1 MYFVSILTL
10 FIVTVDS
17 NNEIEQRAKL
27 VCNKPKNDGSII
39 GNENHPDVF
48 SKKKLKNPEL
58 RFYFNNETQRCEA
71 IQFCGPQ
78 VNEYNFGSVID
89 CFEL

>member
-17 NNEIEQRAKL
+17 NNEIEQKL
-27 VCNKPKNDGSII
+27 VCNKPKNDGTII
-39 GNENHPDVF
+39 DDENHLDVF

-58 RFYFNNETQRCEA
+58 RFVCLQTSMSLCT
-71 IQFCGPQ
+71 
-78 VNEYNFGSVID
+78 
-89 CFEL
+89 L